1 MIEAID
7 LSKRYPN
14 GHLALDALN
23 LRVEAGEIYCLLGAH
38 GSGKTTVLN
47 LFLGFTEPTAG
58 RARIDGIDV
67 VLEPLRAKARAAYL
81 ADTTAFYHRLTAI
94 ENLGFF
100 ARLGGRRAP
109 TRHDCEMALREVG
122 LPEAAFTQR
131 LAEFSPGMIRK
142 LGIAAA
148 LMKGAPALLL
158 DQPLSGLDSKSAS
171 ELVEL
176 LEAVRDRGR
185 ALLITMQDLFWVRQL
200 ADRVGILQE
209 GRQALTRTREELQS
223 ENLER
228 LYLDYMRG
236 DLRSRR
242 KVEPMAAPEGS
253 AGC

>member
-14 GHLALDALN
+14 GQLALDALN
-23 LRVEAGEIYCLLGAH
+23 LRVEAGEIYCLLGAK

-67 VLEPLRAKARAAYL
+67 SREPLRAKQRVAYL
-81 ADTTAFYHRLTAI
+81 ADTTAFYRRLTALG
-94 ENLGFF
+94 NLEFF
-100 ARLGGRRAP
+100 ARLGGRRSP

-122 LPEAAFTQR
+122 LPESAFRQR
-131 LAEFSPGMIRK
+131 LAEFSPGMVRK
-142 LGIAAA
+142 VGIAAA

-158 DQPLSGLDSKSAS
+158 DEPLSGLDAKSAA

-176 LEAVRDRGR
+176 LEAVRDQGR
-185 ALLITMQDLFWVRQL
+185 ALLITMQDLFWARQL

-209 GRQALTRTREELQS
+209 GRQVLKRTREELQS
-223 ENLER
+223 ESLEK

-236 DLRSRR
+236 GLRARR
-242 KVEPMAAPEGS
+242 PLEPTSPGS
-253 AGC
+253 SGGG

>member
-1 MIEAID
+1 MIEAVD

-23 LRVEAGEIYCLLGAH
+23 LRVQAGEIYCLLGAK
-38 GSGKTTVLN
+38 GSGKTTAID
-47 LFLGFTEPTAG
+47 LFLGFTSPTAG
-58 RARIDGIDV
+58 RARIDGVDV
-67 VLEPLRAKARAAYL
+67 AQEPLRTRARTAYL
-81 ADTTAFYHRLTAI
+81 ADTTAFYRRLTAL
-94 ENLGFF
+94 ENLTFF
-100 ARLGGRRAP
+100 ARLGGRRGP

-131 LAEFSPGMIRK
+131 MGEFSPGMVRK
-142 LGIAAA
+142 VGIAAA
-148 LMKGAPALLL
+148 LMKEAPALLL
-158 DQPLSGLDSKSAS
+158 DQPLLGLDPKSAA
-171 ELVEL
+171 ELVEI

-185 ALLITMQDLFWVRQL
+185 ALLITMQDLFWARQL

-209 GRQALTRTREELQS
+209 GRQVLTRTRAELQY

-242 KVEPMAAPEGS
+242 KVEPMAAEPPG
-253 AGC
+253 